1 MKFSFFMMPLHHPSE
16 HPTLAFERDIALIEY
31 TDSLDFDEFF
41 IGEHHSGG
49 WETMPSPEMVLAKAS
64 AKAYRIRLGTSVVD
78 LPYHH
83 PFHVAER
90 MAFLDHLTRGRAI
103 LGVGPSNLVTDKALF
118 QVPPDHA
125 HDMMAESVDII
136 VRLLESDDPID
147 YEGRFWKLRGM
158 RLQLRSYQQPRLPLA
173 VATSGSR
180 RGLELA
186 GRYGMI
192 LMSMAGMNRGNNP
205 PLSEQWTVVEQI
217 AGEYGVKTSRDNW
230 RMATSV
236 YLAESR
242 EEAWADV
249 EEGILR
255 ETEYFWKIGVNPQY
269 EEYPGQPLGEVTA
282 RSAAERRRW
291 IIGTPDDAIT
301 AIEQMQEETGGF
313 GGLMLTTHEW
323 AGPEKLRRSLELFA
337 RHVIP
342 HFKGFTRGFHDEWR
356 LIKERHEDGGFPL
369 NTEGRPSNLGWNE
382 GEPSD

>member
-1 MKFSFFMMPLHHPSE
+1 MPLHHPSE